1 MVGAPA
7 IVAGVTCTEPDGVD
21 APAALIATTV
31 NEYVA
36 PLTRPNTVHE
46 SCDVEHVSVPSLTRY
61 VAIAAPPLLRGL
73 FHEMVADP
81 LPEAADT
88 LIGAPGIV
96 KGTTT
101 ALATESGDEPRA
113 LAARTTKV

>member
-7 IVAGVTCTEPDGVD
+7 IVAGVTCTEPEGVD

-36 PLTRPNTVHE
+36 PFTRPKTVHE
-46 SCDVEHVSVPSLTRY
+46 SCDVEHESAPSLTTY
-61 VAIAAPPLLRGL
+61 FVITAPPLLRGL

-88 LIGAPGIV
+88 LIGTPGIV
-96 KGTTT
+96 KGTTA
-101 ALATESGDEPRA
+101 ALVAEIGDEPRA
-113 LAARTTKV
+113 FEARTTKV